1 MSARND
7 LVLVTGAT
15 GKQGGATARRLLAA
29 GRPVRILV
37 RDPESAVA
45 QELAAL
51 GAEVAVGDF
60 DAPETVGPA
69 VAGARAVFL
78 VPPAVFGPSGW
89 NVEVEAGR
97 GEAVIAAARQA
108 GVEQIVFTGVASF
121 KKEKSWGAEGKRRIE
136 RALQASEFRW
146 TVLRPVR
153 FMENFL
159 TQGTPVD
166 GITDGVH
173 RHLFPAGKPVQSIA
187 LDDIAAFAELAF
199 TDPDRFHG
207 RTLELAGDELTHA
220 AAVAL
225 ITEHTGYPVRYEE
238 VPESEAVA
246 LGEQIARIWTLTRT
260 EDEGWHAD
268 IPALR
273 EILPSLRTFEAWLTE
288 TGAAQ
293 LKSRL
298 AG

>member
-7 LVLVTGAT
+7 LVLITGAT
-15 GKQGGATARRLLAA
+15 GKQGHATARRLLAA

-60 DAPETVGPA
+60 DAPETLGPA
-69 VAGARAVFL
+69 VAGAHAVFL
-78 VPPAVFGPSGW
+78 VPPAVFGPAGW

-97 GEAVIAAARQA
+97 GEAVLAAARQA

-136 RALQASEFRW
+136 RALQASDLRW

-159 TQGTPVD
+159 MQNAPVD

-173 RHLFPAGKPVQSIA
+173 RHLFPAGKAVQSIA

-199 TDPDRFHG
+199 ADPDRFHG
-207 RTLELAGDELTHA
+207 RTLELAGDELTAPA
-220 AAVAL
+220 ALAL

-246 LGEQIARIWTLTRT
+246 LGAQIARVWTLTRT

-273 EILPSLRTFEAWLTE
+273 EILPSLHTFEAWLTE

>member
-7 LVLVTGAT
+7 LVLITGAT
-15 GKQGGATARRLLAA
+15 GQQGGATARRLLAA

-60 DAPETVGPA
+60 DAPETLGPA

-97 GEAVIAAARQA
+97 GEAVIAAALQA
-108 GVEQIVFTGVASF
+108 GVEQVVFTGVASF
-121 KKEKSWGAEGKRRIE
+121 KKEANWGAQGKRRIE
-136 RALQASEFRW
+136 AALRASGLRW

-153 FMENFL
+153 FMENYL
-159 TQGTPVD
+159 MQGSPVD
-166 GITDGVH
+166 GIADGVH
-173 RHLFPAGKPVQSIA
+173 RHLFPAGKPVQMIA

-199 TDPDRFHG
+199 LDPDRFHG
-207 RTLELAGDELTHA
+207 RVLELAGDDLSFA
-220 AAVAL
+220 AATAL
-225 ITEHTGYPVRYEE
+225 ISEYTGYPLRYEE
-238 VPESEAVA
+238 VPESEAA
-246 LGEQIARIWTLTRT
+246 TIGEQVARVWKVSRT

-273 EILPSLRTFEAWLTE
+273 EILPSLRTFETWLTE